1 MDTQKKTKKLNS
13 IIWACAI
20 ILIFLFLLTTLV
32 VVMRIGD
39 FIPNEWNVIFLVP
52 KEPSFVM
59 SDGQKVWET
68 DTEIE
73 LFRSEY
79 KNDKGDIVVE
89 SSNDESVF
97 APGSQIDYT
106 FSLKNNGNMAIDY
119 GVQLDFGFLKD
130 LEDFDMEHC
139 PLLVRLYKAD
149 HADYIK
155 QRQREKRQLYLAT

>member
-1 MDTQKKTKKLNS
+1 MDTQKKNKKLNS
-13 IIWACAI
+13 IIWTCAI

-59 SDGQKVWET
+59 SDGQNVWET

-79 KNDKGDIVVE
+79 KNDKGDIVVVE
-89 SSNDESVF
+89 TKHGLTSAMLVVIIVIASVIPLSV
-97 APGSQIDYT
+97 AVVGIVIC
-106 FSLKNNGNMAIDY
+106 LKR
-119 GVQLDFGFLKD
+119 K
-130 LEDFDMEHC
+130 
-139 PLLVRLYKAD
+139 
-149 HADYIK
+149 
-155 QRQREKRQLYLAT
+155 YL